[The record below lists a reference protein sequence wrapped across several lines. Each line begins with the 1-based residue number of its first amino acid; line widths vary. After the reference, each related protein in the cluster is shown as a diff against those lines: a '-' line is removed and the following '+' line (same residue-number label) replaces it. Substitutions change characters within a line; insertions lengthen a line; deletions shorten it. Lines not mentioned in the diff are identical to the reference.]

1 MDVERLFIGIFGAF
15 VGVVGWLFVGMYIQ
29 RRQFDRQ
36 ARNAARA
43 VYFEV
48 GANHL
53 AVFLARE
60 YGAFGHL
67 SRSTYERLLPELA
80 TWLPAEELQALAL
93 SYLGHAG
100 YEQAASDP
108 DLPAPLRQR
117 QLTAIHDA
125 HRVAVELVRRRAFSP
140 KEIDRLTLHA
150 STEQQRLMDL
160 ADEPGT
166 GQATAAGGAP

>member
-1 MDVERLFIGIFGAF
+1 MDLERLFIGVLGAF

-53 AVFLARE
+53 AIFLARE

-67 SRSTYERLLPELA
+67 GRSTYDRLLPELA

-93 SYLGHAG
+93 AYLGHAG
-100 YEQAASDP
+100 YDQAASDP
-108 DLPAPLRQR
+108 DLPPPLRQR
-117 QLTAIHDA
+117 QLAALSDA
-125 HRVAVELVRRRAFSP
+125 HRTAVELVRRRAFS
-140 KEIDRLTLHA
+140 KAEIDRLTLHA
-150 STEQQRLMDL
+150 SVEQQRLMHL
-160 ADEPGT
+160 ADEPSP
-166 GQATAAGGAP
+166 GQASAAGGTS